1 MGEPSSP
8 GVRAEKPAEWSVK
21 SVAEAERV
29 INIQHRML
37 YADAKNIAHLYE
49 RIGWLSLPWW
59 KRLVRRRP
67 W

>member
-1 MGEPSSP
+1 MTGP
-8 GVRAEKPAEWSVK
+8 KPAEWKVASV
-21 SVAEAERV
+21 EDAERV

-37 YADAKNIAHLYE
+37 CKDAENIAHLYE
-49 RIGWLSLPWW
+49 RIAWLALPWW

>member
-1 MGEPSSP
+1 MSEPAP
-8 GVRAEKPAEWSVK
+8 GYERETPAKWTVK
-21 SVAEAERV
+21 SLVEAERV

-37 YADAKNIAHLYE
+37 CADAENIAHLYE

-59 KRLVRRRP
+59 KRVYRRRP